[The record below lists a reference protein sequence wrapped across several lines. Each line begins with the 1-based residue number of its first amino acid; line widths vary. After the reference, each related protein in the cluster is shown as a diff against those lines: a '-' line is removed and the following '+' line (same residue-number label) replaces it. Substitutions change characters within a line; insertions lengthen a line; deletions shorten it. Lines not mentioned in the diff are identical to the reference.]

1 MSSTSR
7 QPYSVRAQKHPNL
20 LVRRLFEIA
29 EAKKTN
35 VTVSADVTTTK
46 ELLDLADR
54 TSLLQTYELI
64 LVFFACVIQN

>member
-1 MSSTSR
+1 MSSKSQLR
-7 QPYSVRAQKHPNL
+7 YSVRAQNHPNV
-20 LVRRLFEIA
+20 LVKKLFEIA

-54 TSLLQTYELI
+54 KWALI
-64 LVFFACVIQN
+64 VSDPSMRKFERQD

>member
-1 MSSTSR
+1 MSSASQ
-7 QPYSVRAQKHPNL
+7 QPYSVRAQKHPNV

-35 VTVSADVTTTK
+35 VTVSADVTTTR

-54 TSLLQTYELI
+54 TSQLQI
-64 LVFFACVIQN
+64 HPID

>member
-7 QPYSVRAQKHPNL
+7 STYGARAQKHPNA

-54 TSLLQTYELI
+54 TSMTTIVSSLYRRSLKS
-64 LVFFACVIQN
+64 

>member
-1 MSSTSR
+1 MSSASR
-7 QPYSVRAQKHPNL
+7 QSYGVRAQKHSNA

-54 TSLLQTYELI
+54 TWQSPTFFFQTSSQITE
-64 LVFFACVIQN
+64 Q